1 MKQIRKTNLFNI
13 QEQNNLPQF
22 ITLSNYPDSM
32 TATHL
37 SVNAKLY
44 PSVFI
49 ALYIPALDIK
59 ESKEIDSKTNSETI
73 NNYNSLL
80 KEFIINVSAYYE
92 NKLAFMRDYAISSNV
107 DNITKYDMH
116 LLTWL
121 LDYIYKYDKNTEIT
135 YISDI
140 VEQNH
145 NGVWSDM
152 FCTIDTS
159 YCNYIYNITRNTDK
173 HIINYKDNVINANYL
188 YGWCDNNNKYIGPSI
203 YENVSPIL
211 DSDGENGG
219 YDSDNPI
226 SDITKVKSDNIDK
239 IKFNIIIPLYNMYID
254 NPDSENSGSAF
265 YIDNN
270 SKETTVLNFDALIKD
285 VTKHSLNDTYIPY
298 GIWFSGPN
306 SIILNKNNNTQTAA
320 FAQPTWS
327 LCLSSQFKAFPYT
340 LKSDPSD
347 KQINNSEFI
356 NHAKTFAELLSA
368 QNNIMDRFEDYNKQL
383 NLLQQEIIN
392 LKSII
397 NNK

>member
-13 QEQNNLPQF
+13 QDQNNLQQF

-44 PSVFI
+44 PSAFI
-49 ALYIPALDIK
+49 ALYVPGLDTEYLK
-59 ESKEIDSKTNSETI
+59 ESGIKSVTD
-73 NNYNSLL
+73 YNILL

-92 NKLAFMRDYAISSNV
+92 NKLAFMRDYAVS
-107 DNITKYDMH
+107 DNKDSITKYNMH

-121 LDYIYKYDKNTEIT
+121 LDFIYKYDENTQIV
-135 YISDI
+135 YIADI

-159 YCNYIYNITRNTDK
+159 YCNYIYNIVRNGST
-173 HIINYKDNVINANYL
+173 HIINYNDIGLEENHL
-188 YGWCDNNNKYIGPSI
+188 YGWCDINKKYIGPSI
-203 YENVSPIL
+203 YESVSPIL
-211 DSDGENGG
+211 DVDGENGG
-219 YDSDNPI
+219 YDSENPI
-226 SDITKVKSDNIDK
+226 SKITKTKADIDK
-239 IKFNIIIPLYNMYID
+239 IKFNIVIPLYNMYID

-265 YIDNN
+265 HIDNN
-270 SKETTVLNFDALIKD
+270 DTDETVLDFNGLIKD
-285 VTKHSLNDTYIPY
+285 ATKHSLNDTYIPY
-298 GIWFSGPN
+298 GIWFSGVN
-306 SIILNKNNNTQTAA
+306 SIILNKNNNNQSSA

-347 KQINNSEFI
+347 KQIDSTGKKDHE
-356 NHAKTFAELLSA
+356 KTFAEILSA
-368 QNNIMDRFEDYNKQL
+368 QNNIMDRFHDYNKQL
-383 NLLQQEIIN
+383 NLLQQEVMN

-397 NNK
+397 NKMQ